1 MAIQLGA
8 VKPTMTAQN
17 PAEVAQQKTDLQLQ
31 QAGQQMLQSGLT
43 PQKTQIQQAATQV
56 AQVKGQEQLKAT
68 QQNVQQAQQERQVQ
82 SNANKVAKVQEIMKS
97 KQKVQADTLKNS
109 ELLDGVGM
117 NLRNEYV
124 NKVKEF
130 KKDELGRALLNTRQL
145 SDWAALKSRNE
156 EEYGEYEQMMQQAL
170 EKKQAITEQAFKV
183 VSQELNQQWAAAE
196 QSKDQAAMEQIA
208 GIRASIKK
216 AQEDARKKAAGESSM
231 WAIGGT
237 VLGLI
242 AGAAIVIFTA
252 GAGAPL
258 AAGAVAAGASAGAAV
273 GGALGSTAYA
283 NK

>member
-1 MAIQLGA
+1 
-8 VKPTMTAQN
+8 
-17 PAEVAQQKTDLQLQ
+17 
-31 QAGQQMLQSGLT
+31 MLQSGLT

-109 ELLDGVGM
+109 ELLDGIGM

-145 SDWAALKSRNE
+145 SDWAALKARNE
-156 EEYGEYEQMMQQAL
+156 EEYAEYEQMMQQAL

-196 QSKDQAAMEQIA
+196 QAKDQAAMEQIA
-208 GIRASIKK
+208 AIK
-216 AQEDARKKAAGESSM
+216 AEIARKQAEAKKKAAGDSALWS
-231 WAIGGT
+231 IGAS
-237 VLGLI
+237 V
-242 AGAAIVIFTA
+242 AGM
-252 GAGAPL
+252 
-258 AAGAVAAGASAGAAV
+258 AVAATAIWATGGFAAPAAGGLGAATSAAIIS
-273 GGALGSTAYA
+273 GSGSLGAAAGSTAYA

>member
-8 VKPTMTAQN
+8 VKPTMSAQN

-82 SNANKVAKVQEIMKS
+82 SNANKVAKVQEIMKA
-97 KQKVQADTLKNS
+97 KQTVQADTLKNS
-109 ELLDGVGM
+109 ELLDGIGM

-145 SDWAALKSRNE
+145 SDWAALKARNE

-216 AQEDARKKAAGESSM
+216 AQDDARKKAALNSQLWITGL
-231 WAIGGT
+231 T
-237 VLGLI
+237 V
-242 AGAAIVIFTA
+242 AAAAVAIVATGGMA
-252 GAGAPL
+252 AAP
-258 AAGAVAAGASAGAAV
+258 AAVIISASAGAGGTAGAV
-273 GGALGSTAYA
+273 IAA
-283 NK
+283 NQ

>member
-8 VKPTMTAQN
+8 VKPTMSAQN

-31 QAGQQMLQSGLT
+31 QAGQQMLQQGLT

-109 ELLDGVGM
+109 ELLDGIGM

-145 SDWAALKSRNE
+145 SDWAILKAKNE
-156 EEYGEYEQMMQQAL
+156 EEYAEYEQMMTQAL

-183 VSQELNQQWAAAE
+183 VSQELNQQWIAAE
-196 QSKDQAAMEQIA
+196 QAKDQAAMEQIA
-208 GIRASIKK
+208 AIK
-216 AQEDARKKAAGESSM
+216 AEIERKKAEAKKKAALNSQLWITGL
-231 WAIGGT
+231 T
-237 VLGLI
+237 VVA
-242 AGAAIVIFTA
+242 AGAAIVATGGMAAPAAAAIISTSA
-252 GAGAPL
+252 GIGGTT
-258 AAGAVAAGASAGAAV
+258 GAVIASRQ
-273 GGALGSTAYA
+273 
-283 NK
+283 